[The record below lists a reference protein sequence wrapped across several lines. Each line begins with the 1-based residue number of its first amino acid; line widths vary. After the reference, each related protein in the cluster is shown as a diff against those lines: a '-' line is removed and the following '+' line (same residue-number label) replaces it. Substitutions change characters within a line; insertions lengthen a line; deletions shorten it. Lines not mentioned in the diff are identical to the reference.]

1 MNINERRAAMFFI
14 VLSIAVIYY
23 SLTKLS
29 LGSIQ
34 EPGPGFFPFVCG
46 AGIVLLCLIWFA
58 VNPKVDNDTSPL
70 WKKGVWVA
78 PVIAM
83 VLITLYTVGLD
94 TLGYYT
100 STFLFLIIWQLG
112 IVREKWAK
120 TGVIAIIG
128 TAVMYVLFGYLLGI
142 PVPDGLLI

>member
-1 MNINERRAAMFFI
+1 MNRNERRAAIFFM

-29 LGSIQ
+29 LGSVQ

-46 AGIVLLCLIWFA
+46 AGIFLLCIIWFA
-58 VNPKVDNDTSPL
+58 MNPKVDQCAEPL

-83 VLITLYTVGLD
+83 VLIVFYTFGLEF
-94 TLGYYT
+94 LGYCT
-100 STFLFLIIWQLG
+100 STFLFLIAWQFG
-112 IVREKWAK
+112 IVREKWLK
-120 TGVIAIIG
+120 TGLIAVIG
-128 TAVMYVLFGYLLGI
+128 TTVMYLLFGYLLNI
-142 PVPDGLLI
+142 PVPQGLLI

>member
-1 MNINERRAAMFFI
+1 MFFM

-23 SLTKLS
+23 SLNKLS
-29 LGSIQ
+29 LGSVK

-46 AGIVLLCLIWFA
+46 TGITLLCLIWFA
-58 VNPKVDNDTSPL
+58 VNPRVEKEAAPL
-70 WKKGVWVA
+70 WEKGAWVA

-83 VLITLYTVGLD
+83 ALITLYTLGLE

-100 STFLFLIIWQLG
+100 STFLFLIAWQLG
-112 IVREKWAK
+112 IVREKWLK
-120 TGVIAIIG
+120 TGTIAIVG

-142 PVPDGLLI
+142 PVPAGLLI